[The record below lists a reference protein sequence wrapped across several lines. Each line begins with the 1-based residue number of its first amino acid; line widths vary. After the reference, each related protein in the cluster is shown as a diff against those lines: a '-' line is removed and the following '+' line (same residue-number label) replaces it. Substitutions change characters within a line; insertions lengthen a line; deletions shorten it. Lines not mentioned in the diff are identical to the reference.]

1 MKATF
6 FQLCHPHPSDRL
18 AYPAVKTDPLC
29 PCHAV
34 WHDSHLLSIWFWSS
48 ASSYLTSHQMVVS
61 LWVTLRGPTERM
73 VGNEYWTCCAVNG
86 MGQSVIICSIIF
98 WHLPK
103 ASALDWTGLDWWSR
117 CISKVALSPNAGK
130 CIGFFLFIYPRAVRR
145 REKWKSQFPWQRASN
160 KDKII
165 LWLVTSESSP
175 QVN

>member
-6 FQLCHPHPSDRL
+6 FQLCHPHPSDHL

-48 ASSYLTSHQMVVS
+48 ASSYLTSHQMVVP

-86 MGQSVIICSIIF
+86 MGHLCNFGPISNHLFDNILASTQSECI
-98 WHLPK
+98 
-103 ASALDWTGLDWWSR
+103 GLDWIRLMVQMYKQSCLESKRWKMHWIFFIYLSSR
-117 CISKVALSPNAGK
+117 C
-130 CIGFFLFIYPRAVRR
+130 
-145 REKWKSQFPWQRASN
+145 EKTRKMKKPIPMAKSIKQRQN
-160 KDKII
+160 NT
-165 LWLVTSESSP
+165 LTSD
-175 QVN
+175 